1 MAQTAVTRLIQGGFL
16 VHHPQQPIAWHRGK
30 ALCAE
35 HFLQDVSRLAA
46 QLPESHHVF
55 NLCEDR
61 YHFLVSFAAAI
72 LRNQIT
78 LMPSNSTPGAVNTL
92 LQDRPDSY
100 CLCDQEI
107 PGIQAPQY
115 LFETLIQESQA
126 AIPLPREIP
135 RKQRVAVLFTSG
147 STGKPKP
154 NPKTWGELQ
163 CEADS
168 ALRHFPFL
176 ARGIS
181 SIVATVPAQ
190 HMYGLATS
198 VLFPWQGGLAVHTGR
213 PLFPA
218 DIASDLAL
226 TAAPRVL
233 ITTPLHLRACLDSD
247 VIWPDI
253 DFVISATAPL
263 SQELAAE
270 AEHQLRTEIYEIYG
284 STETGSI
291 ASRRTVQEQTWHLYD
306 GIRIDIEDGS
316 AVAQGGHLFSPIYLN
331 DHIRSLDQH
340 SFLLQGRATDMLKIA
355 GKRVSLGDLNQKLL
369 AIPGVVDGVFVPPA
383 DPTAESQRLTALV
396 VAPALG
402 KQDILSTLAQSVDAA
417 FLPRPLYFV
426 DRLPRNDTGK
436 LPRDALIQLLK
447 SLKKTP

>member
-1 MAQTAVTRLIQGGFL
+1 
-16 VHHPQQPIAWHRGK
+16 
-30 ALCAE
+30 
-35 HFLQDVSRLAA
+35 
-46 QLPESHHVF
+46 
-55 NLCEDR
+55 
-61 YHFLVSFAAAI
+61 
-72 LRNQIT
+72 
-78 LMPSNSTPGAVNTL
+78 
-92 LQDRPDSY
+92 
-100 CLCDQEI
+100 
-107 PGIQAPQY
+107 
-115 LFETLIQESQA
+115 
-126 AIPLPREIP
+126 
-135 RKQRVAVLFTSG
+135 
-147 STGKPKP
+147 
-154 NPKTWGELQ
+154 
-163 CEADS
+163 
-168 ALRHFPFL
+168 
-176 ARGIS
+176 
-181 SIVATVPAQ
+181 
-190 HMYGLATS
+190 
-198 VLFPWQGGLAVHTGR
+198 
-213 PLFPA
+213 
-218 DIASDLAL
+218 
-226 TAAPRVL
+226 VL

-383 DPTAESQRLTALV
+383 DPTTETHRLTALV

-402 KQDILSTLAQSVDAA
+402 KQDILSALAQSVDAA